1 LHALALSSNVKKI
14 KSLSRGITVPNAG
27 VFRQIFML
35 AEEPG
40 AGKPRRRMI
49 FQHKDFRGDREQ
61 GRSGFSLGLR
71 GCLGLVTMSYLKT

>member
-40 AGKPRRRMI
+40 RWKAAPPHDFSAQRFPR
-49 FQHKDFRGDREQ
+49 
-61 GRSGFSLGLR
+61 
-71 GCLGLVTMSYLKT
+71 

>member
-1 LHALALSSNVKKI
+1 MRKKN

-40 AGKPRRRMI
+40 AEKPRAA
-49 FQHKDFRGDREQ
+49 
-61 GRSGFSLGLR
+61 
-71 GCLGLVTMSYLKT
+71 